1 MKFNLMPKPTFFLVL
16 TLFLFSC
23 SRGITKSRVCS
34 YEANFDALQGCLKN
48 TTEFVDVP
56 ETVVFSFVAKEISKN
71 SKVQIQW
78 YHDDAG
84 RFSLVDSLSYYTK
97 VDDELL
103 VSGIDRNF
111 LQPGSYLIK
120 TKIFDFE
127 ETHEHEHRFKIL
139 SSGKSSAQMLLVG
152 STVDPNGLVIRPQT
166 YFDQQHAR
174 VYLSS
179 YIYDAPANSEI
190 KINFTHIEK
199 GKFSKSFSTNSG
211 TNHKSKFLLYAF
223 LPNKDLPLGEYRV
236 EIVLNNEIFSVPFFI
251 DATQESENE
260 ISGET
265 AEE

>member
-1 MKFNLMPKPTFFLVL
+1 MSKPTFFLVL

-34 YEANFDALQGCLKN
+34 YEANFDALQGCENN

-78 YHDDAG
+78 YFEDAG
-84 RFSLVDSLSYYTK
+84 RFSLVDSVSYYTK
-97 VDDELL
+97 IDDELL

-120 TKIFDFE
+120 VKIFDFE
-127 ETHEHEHRFKIL
+127 ETYEHEHRFKIL
-139 SSGKSSAQMLLVG
+139 SSGKSSAQMLLLG
-152 STVDPNGLVIRPQT
+152 SAVDPNGLVIQPQT

-174 VYLSS
+174 VYVSS
-179 YIYDAPANSEI
+179 YIYNAPANAEI
-190 KINFTHIEK
+190 KINFIHIEK
-199 GKFSKSFSTNSG
+199 GKFSKSFSTNTG
-211 TNHKSKFLLYAF
+211 TNPKAKFLLFAF

-236 EIVLNNEIFSVPFFI
+236 EIVLNKETFSAPFFI
-251 DATQESENE
+251 DATEESDNEN
-260 ISGET
+260 SGEIL
-265 AEE
+265 EE